1 MKVALVSPYDW
12 LIPGGVNQHVDQLA
26 KQLVSRGHEV
36 RIMAPA
42 SGPVSDGRVI
52 VAGTPVP
59 VPVSGSQARIA
70 FDPRLGR
77 QVKRVL
83 RQEHFDVVHLHE
95 PLMPTLPLQVLR
107 HSRAANPDVVNV
119 GTFHANKDGGSRL
132 YSYWRIVLKRWF
144 RELDGKIAVSAPAA
158 QYVGRYYPGYYN
170 VIPNGI
176 DIDHFDN
183 PEVEP
188 LPHLDDGM
196 VNILYVGRAEK
207 RKGLPYLIRAFG
219 TVNARDANTR
229 LVIVSRDSRRL
240 RRYRG
245 SIERSGR
252 RNILIADHVSNE
264 DLPRYHRSAQIF
276 CSPATGNESFGYVV
290 VEGMAAGLPV
300 VASNIEGYA
309 SVMTHEVEGLL
320 VPPRDTFALADA
332 ITALVRNKDMRA
344 ALGAS
349 GRKRADQFSWP
360 RVTQQVLSYY
370 ERLRYAR
377 GFPAAAP
384 AREPALWRA

>member
-12 LIPGGVNQHVDQLA
+12 LTPGGANQHVDQLA
-26 KQLVSRGHEV
+26 RQLEARGHQV

-42 SGPVSDGRVI
+42 NGTVADRRVI
-52 VAGTPVP
+52 VAGTPVSIP
-59 VPVSGSQARIA
+59 ASGSRARIA

-83 RQEHFDVVHLHE
+83 AEEQFDVIHLHE

-107 HSRAANPDVVNV
+107 HARAANPDVVTV
-119 GTFHANKDGGSRL
+119 GTFHAQKDGGNRM
-132 YSYWRIVLKRWF
+132 YSYWRPVLKRWF

-158 QYVGRYYPGYYN
+158 QYIARYFPGFYN

-176 DIDHFDN
+176 DIEHFDN
-183 PEVEP
+183 PDITP
-188 LPHLDDGM
+188 LPEFDDGM

-219 TVNARDANTR
+219 TVNARDPNTR
-229 LVIVSRDSRRL
+229 LIIVSRDSRRL
-240 RRYRG
+240 RRYRD
-245 SIERSGR
+245 SIDNSGR
-252 RNILIADHVSNE
+252 RGIVFANNVSNE
-264 DLPRYHRSAQIF
+264 ELPRYHRSAHIF

-290 VEGMAAGLPV
+290 VEGMAAGLAV

-320 VPPRDTFALADA
+320 VPPRATFALADA
-332 ITALVRNKDMRA
+332 LTALVRNKDLRA
-344 ALGAS
+344 AFGAA
-349 GRKRADQFSWP
+349 GRKRADEFSWP

-377 GFPAAAP
+377 TPSAQP
-384 AREPALWRA
+384 PPRKPALWPA

>member
-26 KQLVSRGHEV
+26 RQLVARGHEA
-36 RIMAPA
+36 RILAPA
-42 SGPVSDGRVI
+42 NGYVDDSRVI

-83 RQEHFDVVHLHE
+83 KEEQFDVVHVHE

-107 HSRAANPDVVNV
+107 HSRAVNPNVVNV
-119 GTFHANKDGGSRL
+119 GTFHAQKDGGSRL

-144 RELDGKIAVSAPAA
+144 RELDGKIAVSPPAS
-158 QYVGRYYPGYYN
+158 QYVGRYYPGFYN

-176 DIDHFDN
+176 DIGHFDN
-183 PEVEP
+183 PEIEP
-188 LPHLDDGM
+188 LPELDDGM

-219 TVNARDANTR
+219 TVNARDPNTR
-229 LVIVSRDSRRL
+229 LVVVSRDSRRL

-245 SIERSGR
+245 SIEGSGR
-252 RNILIADHVSNE
+252 RGIVFADHVSNE
-264 DLPRYHRSAQIF
+264 ELPRYHRSAHIF

-332 ITALVRNKDMRA
+332 ISSLVRDAKARA
-344 ALGAS
+344 AFGAA
-349 GRKRADQFSWP
+349 GRKRADEFSWP

-377 GFPAAAP
+377 GLGAP
-384 AREPALWRA
+384 PPTREPVLRHG

>member
-26 KQLVSRGHEV
+26 KQLESRGHYV
-36 RIMAPA
+36 RILAPA
-42 SGPVSDGRVI
+42 NDPVDDPRVV

-83 RQEHFDVVHLHE
+83 QEEQFDVVHVHE

-107 HSRAANPDVVNV
+107 HSRAVNPDVVNV
-119 GTFHANKDGGSRL
+119 GTFHAQKDGGSRL
-132 YSYWRIVLKRWF
+132 YSYWRILLKRWF

-158 QYVGRYYPGYYN
+158 QYVGRYYAGFYN

-176 DIDHFDN
+176 DIAHFDN

-196 VNILYVGRAEK
+196 INILYVGRAEK

-219 TVNARDANTR
+219 MVNARDANTR

-240 RRYRG
+240 RRYRS
-245 SIERSGR
+245 SIEGSGR
-252 RNILIADHVSNE
+252 RNVFFADNVSNE
-264 DLPRYHRSAQIF
+264 ELPRYHRSAHIF

-320 VPPRDTFALADA
+320 VPPRDIFALADA
-332 ITALVRNKDMRA
+332 LTGLVRNKDMRA
-344 ALGAS
+344 ALAAA
-349 GRKRADQFSWP
+349 GRKRADEFSWP

-377 GFPAAAP
+377 GLSTPSRP
-384 AREPALWRA
+384 RERALWRA